1 MTIAMENNI
10 DFWSVIENA
19 KRLILLSHVKPDGD
33 TLGSADAFF
42 SIGTEMGKPCVW
54 GGRDPFPEMY
64 AFLPHS
70 KQYQQIESLRQF
82 APTSGDVVI
91 ALDTSTRDRSV
102 PDLDLSPVLLNI
114 DHHHDNSRYGDIIRV
129 DAEASSTAELLWDL
143 FSSANTSRVSYEAAF
158 SLYVGIVTDSGSFSF
173 SCTTP
178 RTHRAVADMLEKG
191 VRPSEVYR
199 LLNFNRSYAKTRLWG
214 LALSRITVEG
224 SVAMTW
230 LVDAD
235 FRNFG
240 ADPSETENLVN
251 QLLLIRGVDIALLL
265 IDNRDGIRASIRS
278 EGAVS
283 AATVAHRFG
292 GGGHPQAAGCTLP
305 GTLSSATERLFSA
318 IHECIG
324 DDERLSAPR

>member
-1 MTIAMENNI
+1 MENNV
-10 DFWSVIENA
+10 DFWSVIEA
-19 KRLILLSHVKPDGD
+19 SKRLIFLSHVKPDGD
-33 TLGSADAFF
+33 TLGSAAAFF
-42 SIGTEMGKPCVW
+42 SVGTEMGKPCVW

-70 KQYQQIESLRQF
+70 QKYQQIESLREF
-82 APTSGDVVI
+82 APTSGDVVL

-114 DHHHDNSRYGDIIRV
+114 DHHHDNSLYGDIVRV
-129 DAEASSTAELLWDL
+129 DADASSTAELLWGL
-143 FSSANTSRVSYEAAF
+143 FSSANTSHVSYEAAF
-158 SLYVGIVTDSGSFSF
+158 SLYVGVVTDSGSFSF

-178 RTHRAVADMLEKG
+178 RTHKAVSDMLEKG
-191 VRPSEVYR
+191 VRPAEVYR

-214 LALSRITVEG
+214 LALSRITIEG
-224 SVAMTW
+224 TIAMTW
-230 LVDAD
+230 LVAAD

-265 IDNRDGIRASIRS
+265 IDNREGIRVSIRS

-283 AATVAHRFG
+283 AATIAHRFG

-318 IHECIG
+318 IDECMG
-324 DDERLSAPR
+324 SDERLSAPR